1 MVCVLGS
8 FKTLTKKFPSAV
20 VKPDNQFGSNVVV
33 LHTSGLSDGIIS
45 PQARKASFNKGF
57 KPLLLV
63 AFRAII
69 LLKPS
74 LVKCCLFFIIS
85 YADLNNK

>member
-20 VKPDNQFGSNVVV
+20 VKPDNQFGSNIVV
-33 LHTSGLSDGIIS
+33 LQTSGLSTGRIS
-45 PQARKASFNKGF
+45 GKASFNKGF